1 MINPPNTI
9 CSMELIIV
17 ASIMPWNT
25 LLPRAFST
33 TGKSKI
39 NAAPI
44 NAPEIVPS
52 PPMIA
57 INIIL
62 NDRLILKAA
71 NGSIVFKYV

>member
-1 MINPPNTI
+1 MINPPNTT
-9 CSMELIIV
+9 CSMELMIV
-17 ASIMPWNT
+17 ASIIPWNT
-25 LLPRAFST
+25 LLPIAFST

-52 PPMIA
+52 QPMIA

-62 NDRLILKAA
+62 KDKLILKAA
-71 NGSIVFKYV
+71 NGSTVFK